1 MNTDEFEGHTPAPW
15 IVTRAQKNTIL
26 IASEVLGCS
35 DCGSTEIYTH
45 ANTGG
50 KEIQFP
56 KSVEPSPFTIDE
68 GKNQWG
74 DYDMYCP
81 TCDLMDYT
89 KPVDATQNEIDLELI
104 AAAPDLLVDNKR
116 LQEEVEHHKNMYCVD
131 CGACGDMDSYADKHC
146 ICLFKTEGDD
156 E

>member
-1 MNTDEFEGHTPAPW
+1 
-15 IVTRAQKNTIL
+15 
-26 IASEVLGCS
+26 
-35 DCGSTEIYTH
+35 
-45 ANTGG
+45 
-50 KEIQFP
+50 
-56 KSVEPSPFTIDE
+56 
-68 GKNQWG
+68 
-74 DYDMYCP
+74 
-81 TCDLMDYT
+81 MDYT